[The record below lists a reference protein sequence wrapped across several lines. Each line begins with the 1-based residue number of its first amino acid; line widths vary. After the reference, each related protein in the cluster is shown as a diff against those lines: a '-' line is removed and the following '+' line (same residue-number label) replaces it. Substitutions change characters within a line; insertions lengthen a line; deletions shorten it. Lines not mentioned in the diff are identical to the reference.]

1 MQSQH
6 VRILYYQL
14 EGIVEKLVF
23 GLHVNSNINIE
34 IIKKSL
40 LFELVREEPT
50 ELFYMTE
57 AGGYIFIANYG
68 SVVFVDVEQDKQTL
82 ILRSIH
88 NLLEI
93 KSTSDF
99 QSEKYTIE
107 IDSKKQRR
115 VLFNKIILTSYEI
128 DNIYT
133 IMFSIAQSIALGY
146 YSSRSEHLLEET
158 RVYTTQLETKGKVDL
173 KGRQLIQYIGKA
185 LNLKNQIARNLYI
198 FDTPQL
204 MWEEQSLDQLHTALT
219 RELDITLRYR
229 YIQENLG
236 IVQENLELFKDL
248 SQHSHSAQLEWIII
262 ILILIEVVDLF
273 VTKLIR

>member
-1 MQSQH
+1 
-6 VRILYYQL
+6 
-14 EGIVEKLVF
+14 VEKLVF

-40 LFELVREEPT
+40 LFELVREEPND
-50 ELFYMTE
+50 LFYMTE

-115 VLFNKIILTSYEI
+115 VLFNKIILTSYEV
-128 DNIYT
+128 DKIYT

-146 YSSRSEHLLEET
+146 YSSQSEHLLEET

-273 VTKLIR
+273 VTKLIH

>member
-115 VLFNKIILTSYEI
+115 VLFNKIILTSYEV

-146 YSSRSEHLLEET
+146 YSSQSEHLLEET

-273 VTKLIR
+273 VTKLIH

>member
-146 YSSRSEHLLEET
+146 YSSQSEHLLEET

-273 VTKLIR
+273 VTKLIH